1 MTGAQRHLYNGP
13 RIQVR
18 FRDLS
23 SFSLCY
29 ATTEIQSQM
38 QGFQASTSGRQIT
51 IFRGGG
57 GHRGSE
63 SSSDGEQSKT
73 APNAA
78 ASETQADNLLLSA
91 SEMFSSVISARE
103 QKNWRAQFNKR
114 HKTAQHTNAEVLG
127 KFDLFLDHFLLQL
140 TTWVYL

>member
-1 MTGAQRHLYNGP
+1 MPP
-13 RIQVR
+13 RKFSRKCKASKQAR
-18 FRDLS
+18 QADRLPS
-23 SFSLCY
+23 SEEEVG
-29 ATTEIQSQM
+29 TE
-38 QGFQASTSGRQIT
+38 
-51 IFRGGG
+51 
-57 GHRGSE
+57 GSK

-91 SEMFSSVISARE
+91 SEMSSSVISARE